1 MLILHR
7 YIFRGMMPPLAVN
20 LLFLT
25 MIFLMTRMLQ
35 ITELVVNH
43 HVGFGTV
50 GLILVYSIPYF
61 LVFVLPM
68 AVMLA
73 ILLNFMRMAGDNE
86 IIALKSGGVSLYRM
100 LPPALI
106 LATGGFLATLAM
118 TVYGM
123 PSGKLAIAHETY
135 RMLAANTDIGL
146 VPRTFNTR
154 FEGVTLYV
162 NAVDAHDKRLQ
173 DVFIEDRRNP
183 KAVST
188 IVAPQGR
195 FLKDKSGRT
204 VRLRLYDGMINQV
217 ARAKRAANTIH
228 FKTYD
233 VNLNM
238 AKVARLE
245 RYKRKDEDEM
255 TLAELRQHIRKVRQK
270 PEKYHEALIEFHQ
283 KFSIPAAC
291 LALGLLAIPLG
302 VELRSRRRSA
312 GMGIGMFVFVLYY
325 VMMTA
330 GRVFGEMGVV
340 HPAVGLW
347 VPNIVMGAGGL
358 LMLVRT
364 AKEKPT
370 YLIPAMRYVGRRLRR
385 VARRWRRR
393 VAPD

>member
-1 MLILHR
+1 MRILHR
-7 YIFRGMMPPLAVN
+7 YIFTGMLPPLVVN

-35 ITELVVNH
+35 ITELIVNH
-43 HVGFGTV
+43 RVGFGTI
-50 GLILVYSIPYF
+50 GLILFYSVPHF

-86 IIALKSGGVSLYRM
+86 IIALKSGGVSLYRL
-100 LPPALI
+100 LPPALLMA
-106 LATGGFLATLAM
+106 LAGFAATLVM

-123 PSGKLAIAHETY
+123 PHGKLAIAQVTY

-146 VPRTFNTR
+146 KPRTFNSR

-162 NAVDAHDKRLQ
+162 NAVDLQDKRLE

-183 KAVST
+183 RAVST
-188 IVAPQGR
+188 IVAPEGR
-195 FLKDKSGRT
+195 FLKDQSGAT

-217 ARAKRAANTIH
+217 ARAKRSANTIR

-233 VNLNM
+233 VNLDL
-238 AKVARLE
+238 AQSKRLK

-255 TLAELRQHIRKVRQK
+255 SLGELRRYIQQVANK
-270 PEKYHEALIEFHQ
+270 PEKYHKALIEFHQ

-291 LALGLLAIPLG
+291 LALGLLAVPLG
-302 VELRSRRRSA
+302 VELRSTRRSA
-312 GMGIGMFVFVLYY
+312 GLGIGMFVFILYY
-325 VMMTA
+325 VLMTA
-330 GRVFGEMGVV
+330 GRVFGEMGVL

-347 VPNIVMGAGGL
+347 APNVIMGAGGL
-358 LMLVRT
+358 FMLVRT
-364 AKEKPT
+364 ANEKST
-370 YLIPAMRYVGRRLRR
+370 YLIPALRFMAAR
-385 VARRWRRR
+385 VRQAFRDWWRRMAR
-393 VAPD
+393 

>member
-1 MLILHR
+1 
-7 YIFRGMMPPLAVN
+7 MMPPLVVN

-35 ITELVVNH
+35 ITKLVVNH
-43 HVGFGTV
+43 NVGFGTI
-50 GLILVYSIPYF
+50 GLILVYSVPHF

-86 IIALKSGGVSLYRM
+86 IIALKSGGVSLYRL

-106 LATGGFLATLAM
+106 LAAAGFLATLAM

-123 PSGKLAIAHETY
+123 PYGKLAIAQATY

-146 VPRTFNTR
+146 QPRTFNNR

-162 NAVDAHDKRLQ
+162 NAVDVHDKRLQ

-188 IVAPQGR
+188 IVAPRGR
-195 FLKDKSGRT
+195 FLKDQTGNT
-204 VRLRLYDGMINQV
+204 VRLRLYDGMINQA
-217 ARAKRAANTIH
+217 ARAKRSANTIR

-233 VNLNM
+233 VNLDL
-238 AKVARLE
+238 AQVARLE

-255 TLAELRQHIRKVRQK
+255 TLGELRRHIQKVREK

-312 GMGIGMFVFVLYY
+312 GLGIGLFVFVLYY
-325 VMMTA
+325 VLMTA

-347 VPNIVMGAGGL
+347 LPNVLMGVGGL
-358 LMLVRT
+358 FMLVRT
-364 AKEKPT
+364 ANEKTT
-370 YLIPAMRYVGRRLRR
+370 YLIPALRYLARRLGH
-385 VARRWRRR
+385 VAARWWRR
-393 VAPD
+393 AAGLFG